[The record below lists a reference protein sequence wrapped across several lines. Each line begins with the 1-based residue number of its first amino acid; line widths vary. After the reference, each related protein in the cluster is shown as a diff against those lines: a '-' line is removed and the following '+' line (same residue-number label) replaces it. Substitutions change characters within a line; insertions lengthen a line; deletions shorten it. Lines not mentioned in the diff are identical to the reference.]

1 MVEPSMLKY
10 YVYISA
16 TKVNMLYPQIP
27 PAFLRGAEAELKIN
41 LGVISTSVKGR
52 GPEEATELP
61 ARVAAVQSYLRKENA
76 VGSIENPRQWTE
88 GTMPMR
94 WGRVSEEASDIAF
107 FGGVAG
113 KKRVALIG
121 SSDSLIGTPQSAE
134 ANHGGL
140 YYQLKFFNAINPM
153 LESKGFKAG
162 DSTLTAPH
170 EESSVVQ
177 NNYASLVGIALD
189 ALPSSEQS
197 LDFLALVLQN
207 EPNLI
212 VATPLYVALAT

>member
-41 LGVISTSVKGR
+41 LGVISTTVKGR

-61 ARVAAVQSYLRKENA
+61 ARVAAVQSYLRNENA

-88 GTMPMR
+88 GSMPMR
-94 WGRVSEEASDIAF
+94 WGRVSEYASDIAF

-134 ANHGGL
+134 ANHGPF
-140 YYQLKFFNAINPM
+140 YYQLKFFNAM

-162 DSTLTAPH
+162 DSQLTAPH
-170 EESSVVQ
+170 EESNVVQ
-177 NNYASLVGIALD
+177 NNYASLVGVALD